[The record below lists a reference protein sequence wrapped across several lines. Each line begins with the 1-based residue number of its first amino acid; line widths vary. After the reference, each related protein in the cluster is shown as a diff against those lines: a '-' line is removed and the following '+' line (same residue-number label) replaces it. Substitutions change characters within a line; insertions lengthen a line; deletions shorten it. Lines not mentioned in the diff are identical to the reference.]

1 MIKRGRVR
9 IEVLK
14 DIAKD
19 LDIQKA
25 IIDDLSGPNK
35 AGRPGKMEL
44 KERLLKAL
52 IHKTEVNLE
61 LLKLV

>member
-1 MIKRGRVR
+1 M
-9 IEVLK
+9 LK

-52 IHKTEVNLE
+52 IHKTEINLK
-61 LLKLV
+61 LLKMV

>member
-25 IIDDLSGPNK
+25 IIHDLSGPNK
-35 AGRPGKMEL
+35 AGRIGKMEL

-52 IHKTEVNLE
+52 IHKTEINLK
-61 LLKLV
+61 LLKMV